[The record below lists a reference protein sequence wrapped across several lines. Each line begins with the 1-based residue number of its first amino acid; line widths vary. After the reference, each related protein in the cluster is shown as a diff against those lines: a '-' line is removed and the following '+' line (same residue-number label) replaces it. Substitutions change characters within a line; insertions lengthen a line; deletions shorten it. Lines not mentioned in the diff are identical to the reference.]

1 MLLEE
6 VDAKAVKASS
16 LNKLGTP
23 ASWSVYLRCGVGSR
37 TILCLGS
44 SARVNRGGTQHHLV
58 SRASK
63 VHQVYFSAAPGPSS
77 GWRPGKLGGPEPHL
91 SYLNP
96 SSVVGSTKAP
106 SLPLQCSPSLSGNS
120 SSFPVPP
127 PSPPKWHRSSAPL
140 LPHESPGFLDLRR
153 ESGGGGGGVLRAVT
167 HPAASPATRR
177 GRAIPSLRVAEPR
190 LGAPS
195 PRPAL
200 LPRRASACGG
210 NLRPPRAT
218 DRRRPLV
225 RAPRPPGAG
234 SPRCLTWHVDL
245 AALLVREFAPVPL
258 ARGDAWLLH
267 QERTGHLRSLL
278 ARCASLP

>member
-106 SLPLQCSPSLSGNS
+106 SFPLQCSPSLSGNS
-120 SSFPVPP
+120 SSFPVP
-127 PSPPKWHRSSAPL
+127 
-140 LPHESPGFLDLRR
+140 
-153 ESGGGGGGVLRAVT
+153 
-167 HPAASPATRR
+167 
-177 GRAIPSLRVAEPR
+177 
-190 LGAPS
+190 
-195 PRPAL
+195 
-200 LPRRASACGG
+200 
-210 NLRPPRAT
+210 RPPLRS
-218 DRRRPLV
+218 
-225 RAPRPPGAG
+225 GI
-234 SPRCLTWHVDL
+234 
-245 AALLVREFAPVPL
+245 APVL
-258 ARGDAWLLH
+258 LSCLMKVQVFWIYDARAEGVVGVSS
-267 QERTGHLRSLL
+267 ER
-278 ARCASLP
+278 